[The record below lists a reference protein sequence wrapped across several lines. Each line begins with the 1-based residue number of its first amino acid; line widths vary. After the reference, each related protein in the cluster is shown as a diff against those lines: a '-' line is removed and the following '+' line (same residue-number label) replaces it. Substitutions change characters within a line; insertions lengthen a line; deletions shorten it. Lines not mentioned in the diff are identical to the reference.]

1 MNQKAYVNRES
12 ILKLCESLEKYD
24 TKGNL
29 IRTAEKFDS
38 GSWVVSDFN
47 TKKLLSGEYTNEE
60 FKIIKKYF

>member
-1 MNQKAYVNRES
+1 MSLYEKQCNGTY
-12 ILKLCESLEKYD
+12 LEKYD